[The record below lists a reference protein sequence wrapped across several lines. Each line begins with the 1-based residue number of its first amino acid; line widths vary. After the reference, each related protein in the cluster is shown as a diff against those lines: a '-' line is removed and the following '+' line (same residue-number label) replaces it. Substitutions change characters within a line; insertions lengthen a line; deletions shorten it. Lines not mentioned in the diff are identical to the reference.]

1 MLSLRWYEAET
12 SNWGVFAALA
22 AVQCLPASIEVAGWV
37 GNRQSLNAQQSEMCK
52 LESCCLFK
60 RYLSLRAIFLA
71 VVDLVYLYSSNACVF
86 AMTNDDDD

>member
-1 MLSLRWYEAET
+1 MRQKLLIGAFLRLLLPCNACLRA
-12 SNWGVFAALA
+12 SRLLA
-22 AVQCLPASIEVAGWV
+22 GSAID
-37 GNRQSLNAQQSEMCK
+37 RQSLNAQQSEMCK